1 MEATGIKLH
10 NFYGA
15 SECGG
20 IAYDASTGPRAD
32 ATCVGAP
39 LRNVQLT
46 VNEEGC
52 LEVRSRAVGENYWPE
67 PSPDLSPGCYRTSDL
82 AELRDGLVF
91 LRGRSSDLIN
101 VAGRKV
107 SPELIERALLTH
119 PAVGECLVFGAPSEE
134 AERSEIIVACVA
146 VKSGAAADGL
156 KQFLLAKLP
165 AWQVP
170 RQWVFV
176 ESLPT
181 NQRGKLSRAEWRRRL
196 PERDH

>member
-1 MEATGIKLH
+1 
-10 NFYGA
+10 
-15 SECGG
+15 
-20 IAYDASTGPRAD
+20 
-32 ATCVGAP
+32 
-39 LRNVQLT
+39 
-46 VNEEGC
+46 
-52 LEVRSRAVGENYWPE
+52 
-67 PSPDLSPGCYRTSDL
+67 L

-107 SPELIERALLTH
+107 SPELIERTLLTH

-146 VKSGAAADGL
+146 MKSGAAADGL
-156 KQFLLAKLP
+156 KQFLLARLP

-176 ESLPT
+176 ESLVT